1 MEETDFKICLKKINK
16 DQKNTKNVIVK
27 QINQQQKNILFFSL
41 YCIKLENQVLIFDKQ
56 CINKNTFHKDESIDK
71 VETRRIVLSK
81 KDLYGK

>member
-1 MEETDFKICLKKINK
+1 MSEENK
-16 DQKNTKNVIVK
+16 QRPKEYQKCYSKANKSTTKNIF
-27 QINQQQKNILFFSL
+27 FFSL
-41 YCIKLENQVLIFDKQ
+41 HCIKLENQVLIFDKQ